1 MTDKT
6 ENPHPVG
13 RVRVCLQKGGT
24 TLLHKKHTKKRA
36 KPQGKR
42 TPPKAKTLKSVKSK
56 VEFWAAIV
64 TIIAGV
70 IASLVSLLK

>member
-1 MTDKT
+1 MTDKK

-24 TLLHKKHTKKRA
+24 TLPHKKHTKNRA
-36 KPQGKR
+36 KLQRKR
-42 TPPKAKTLKSVKSK
+42 TPQKAKTLKNVKSK

-70 IASLVSLLK
+70 IAILVSILK

>member
-6 ENPHPVG
+6 ENPHPG
-13 RVRVCLQKGGT
+13 LEGAGTPPERRYLQ
-24 TLLHKKHTKKRA
+24 HKKRTKKRV

-42 TPPKAKTLKSVKSK
+42 TPPKAKTLKNVKVK